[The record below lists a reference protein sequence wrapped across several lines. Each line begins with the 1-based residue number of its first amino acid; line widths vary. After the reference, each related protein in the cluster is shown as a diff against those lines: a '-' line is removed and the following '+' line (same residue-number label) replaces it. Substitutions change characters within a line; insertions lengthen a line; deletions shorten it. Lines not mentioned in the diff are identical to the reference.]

1 MDEQLIVA
9 ALAQLLETESR
20 IKTVHEHPPES
31 FGDTPAAVL
40 LETSGSANRD
50 SYRGGWSSEIT
61 VRLILYVTPRTH
73 LPEAVQAARQWAAII
88 MPLLAENDT
97 LIYQPPTPEAEEGE
111 PEPETP
117 DPVEVAELLR
127 LDWTTGVQQYGKT
140 MYTVLEVNPVYRLEW
155 GVTVGCGL
163 T

>member
-1 MDEQLIVA
+1 MDEHLVVA
-9 ALAQLLETESR
+9 ALAQLLATESR
-20 IKTVHEHPPES
+20 IQAVYEDPPES

-40 LETSGSANRD
+40 LETSGAAERD

-61 VRLILYVTPRTH
+61 VRVILYVTPRTQ
-73 LPEAVQAARQWAAII
+73 LPEAVKAARPWVAILA
-88 MPLLAENDT
+88 PLLAEHDA
-97 LIYQPPTPEAEEGE
+97 LVYQPPTPEAEEGE

-127 LDWTTGVQQYGKT
+127 LSWTTGVQQYAKT
-140 MYTVLEVNPVYRLEW
+140 MYAVIEMTAVYRLDW
-155 GVTVGCGL
+155 GVTVGCSL